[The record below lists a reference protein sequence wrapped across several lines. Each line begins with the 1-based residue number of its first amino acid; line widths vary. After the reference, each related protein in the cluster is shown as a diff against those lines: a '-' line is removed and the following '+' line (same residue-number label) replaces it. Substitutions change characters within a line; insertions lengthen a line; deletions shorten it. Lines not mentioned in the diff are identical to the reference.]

1 MKPARKTKARRPA
14 ARRSPPLSL
23 SARIE
28 RLEKAVL
35 FPPTVAKTTAR
46 AATRFTKRGEHGT
59 PTVGPHVAVFDAKTG
74 LTWSAGPLLGGKDL
88 THAESMDACAALDL
102 LGQKDWRAP
111 TIEELISIID
121 YSRANPAVDTDVFA
135 GPYGWT
141 WSSTPASAPAGYV
154 WDVYLNNG
162 YSNHVHRDNH
172 YRVRAVRAGQPLG
185 LVVNIPNMTDAQL
198 EELKRNCAA
207 AIAAGGD
214 DAKD

>member
-1 MKPARKTKARRPA
+1 MKPTCKTKARRPA

-35 FPPTVAKTTAR
+35 FPPTVASTAG
-46 AATRFTKRGEHGT
+46 RFTKLGSGGR
-59 PTVGPHVAVFDAKTG
+59 PTSGDHVAVFDSRTG
-74 LTWSAGPLLGGKDL
+74 LTWSAGPLLGGEDL
-88 THAESMDACAALDL
+88 THAEALAACKALDL

-121 YSRANPAVDTDVFA
+121 YSRASPTVDTDVFA

-141 WSSTPASAPAGYV
+141 WSSTPASAPAGYA

-172 YRVRAVRAGQPLG
+172 YRVRAVRAGQL
-185 LVVNIPNMTDAQL
+185 
-198 EELKRNCAA
+198 
-207 AIAAGGD
+207 
-214 DAKD
+214 